1 MVCYMK
7 CVITSGYASAP
18 VQAEPSVALPAYKA
32 LLYPCKDYIVI
43 ELSDYFDYIKNRDV
57 SFTIVILMLVCYNR
71 DSYSSFK
78 DP

>member
-1 MVCYMK
+1 MH
-7 CVITSGYASAP
+7 
-18 VQAEPSVALPAYKA
+18 ALKRTFW
-32 LLYPCKDYIVI
+32 V

-57 SFTIVILMLVCYNR
+57 FFTIVMLMLVCYNR